1 MDEVALS
8 AGAYKLALRPTI
20 GGAVSWFAWNGVDV
34 FRRAPTDAASVLDM
48 GMFPLAPYANRIKHG
63 RFSFE
68 GRDVQL
74 ALNHGDHPHALHG
87 HAWQRPWK
95 VAEADAHRAVLSFV
109 YVPGDWPWAYAC
121 EQRIELDETGA
132 LFTLT
137 LRNTSDTSMPASFG
151 FHPYFPRR
159 RQTRLTA
166 NISNMWAI
174 DETIMPTHPAPP
186 IIGLTHGAP
195 LADAPFVDH
204 CFTGWDHE
212 ARMRSEA
219 AMIMMTASDV
229 FGFFHV
235 YVPPEDDYFC
245 AEPVS
250 AMPDAVNRRDVEGNG
265 LRILPPGEAI
275 SGWMRISLHS

>member
-8 AGAYKLALRPTI
+8 AGPYALALRPKI

-34 FRRAPTDAASVLDM
+34 FRRAPTDAGSVLDM

-63 RFSFE
+63 RFSFD

-87 HAWQRPWK
+87 HAWQRPWQ
-95 VAEADAHRAVLSFV
+95 VAEADAHRAVLSFA
-109 YVPGDWPWAYAC
+109 YRPGDWPWAYAC
-121 EQRIELDETGA
+121 EQRIELDETSA

-137 LRNTSDTSMPASFG
+137 LRNASDTPMPASFG

-159 RQTRLTA
+159 RHTRLTA
-166 NISNMWAI
+166 NIRGMWAI
-174 DETIMPTHPAPP
+174 DETIMPTNPAPP
-186 IIGLTHGAP
+186 ILDLTQGAP

-204 CFTGWDHE
+204 CFTGWDHQ
-212 ARMRSEA
+212 ATLRSEPA
-219 AMIMMTASDV
+219 IITMTASGV

-250 AMPDAVNRRDVEGNG
+250 AMPDAVNRRGAEGNG
-265 LRILPPGEAI
+265 LRILAPGEAI
-275 SGWMRISLHS
+275 SGWMRISVHS